1 MNHSQINSF
10 LLGSYCNLLS
20 GCLSECFPS
29 LQNSDDTSS
38 MVEAEDIEVCFALRT
53 HVQCVPAEPKS
64 KQLVETY
71 VATV

>member
-1 MNHSQINSF
+1 
-10 LLGSYCNLLS
+10 
-20 GCLSECFPS
+20 
-29 LQNSDDTSS
+29 

-53 HVQCVPAEPKS
+53 HVQCVLAEPKS